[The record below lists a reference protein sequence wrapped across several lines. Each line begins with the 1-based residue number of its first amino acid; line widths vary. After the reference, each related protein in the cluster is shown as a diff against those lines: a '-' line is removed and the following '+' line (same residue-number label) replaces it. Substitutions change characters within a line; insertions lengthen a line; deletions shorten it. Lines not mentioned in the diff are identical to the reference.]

1 MAVSPIVSLYNLDM
15 QYSYEVPEGKSQKI
29 PLRVYIGIFGKYLAS
44 RWKLVAVITVIILV
58 STTLQLINPQL
69 ISDFIDGAM
78 AGAPSAELTRLALI
92 FLGFSVLQQALM
104 ILGAYVIQFVTWSAT
119 NELRNDVMEHTLR
132 LDLSFHNNHSPGE
145 MIERIVGDIAQ
156 LGNFFSRMTITLV
169 ANLIII
175 VSIVVLLW
183 REAWT
188 LGAVLAAFISVI
200 LVILFL
206 TRNIAVQ
213 SFRTHRGAIA
223 DFVGFIEERLAGMED
238 IVGNGGREY
247 TLFRLAQKKRVLRKA
262 EIRQAYMGNL
272 FYLTGFMPFMIGI
285 TIVLGMSADLYIKG
299 LITLG
304 TVYLT
309 YHYTTMMRR
318 PLQSIAF
325 QLRNFQNAT
334 AGIWRIHE
342 LMQQTTS
349 APEKE
354 VTISLTSPV
363 SKQPLGVSYANISFR
378 YDDKP
383 PSELIALA
391 KRENQK
397 NQLDELIL
405 KDISFD
411 LEPGNILGLLGRT
424 GSGKTT
430 LIRLLCR
437 LYDPV
442 KGSIKIGY
450 PGQDMIDLR
459 ELSYRDLRRDVGV
472 ITQQVQLFYASIRDN
487 LTFFDSSIP
496 DDRILDV
503 IQQLGVENWFNA
515 LPNGLDTRIETGSV
529 GLSAGESQLLAF
541 TRIFLRDP
549 GLVILDEASSRID
562 PATEAMLERA
572 MDRLIANRTAIIIA
586 HRLETVQRADEI
598 MILSNGEIE
607 EHGLR
612 AELAQDEQS
621 LFYQLLQTG
630 IEEVLK

>member
-1 MAVSPIVSLYNLDM
+1 M

-29 PLRVYIGIFGKYLAS
+29 PLRVYVGVFGKYLAS
-44 RWKLVAVITVIILV
+44 RWKLVAVIAVIILV

-69 ISDFIDGAM
+69 ISDFIDRAM
-78 AGAPSAELTRLALI
+78 AGAPRSELTRLALV

-104 ILGAYVIQFVTWSAT
+104 ILGAYVIQFLTWSAT

-175 VSIVVLLW
+175 ISIVVLLW
-183 REAWT
+183 RENWT

-200 LVILFL
+200 LVILYL

-213 SFRTHRGAIA
+213 SFRNHRKSYAEL
-223 DFVGFIEERLAGMED
+223 FGFIEERLAGMED
-238 IVGNGGREY
+238 IVANGGREY
-247 TLFRLAQKKRVLRKA
+247 TLLRLAQKYRNVRKA

-272 FYLTGFMPFMIGI
+272 FYITGFMPFMIGI
-285 TIVLGMSADLYIKG
+285 TVVLGMSANLFLKG
-299 LITLG
+299 IITIG

-318 PLQSIAF
+318 PLQAIAF

-342 LMQQTTS
+342 LMAQTTA

-354 VTISLTSPV
+354 LPIVLSPPQT
-363 SKQPLGVSYANISFR
+363 KQPLGVLYDNVSFR
-378 YDDKP
+378 YDDQP
-383 PSELIALA
+383 PSELVALA
-391 KRENQK
+391 KRENQE
-397 NQLDELIL
+397 NQKGDLIL
-405 KDISFD
+405 KEISFD
-411 LEPGNILGLLGRT
+411 LEPGKILGLLGRT

-442 KGSIKIGY
+442 NGSIKIGY
-450 PGQDMIDLR
+450 PGQDRVDLR
-459 ELSYRDLRRDVGV
+459 DLTYKDLRRDVGV

-487 LTFFDSSIP
+487 LTFFDHSIP
-496 DDRILDV
+496 DERILEV
-503 IQQLGVENWFNA
+503 IRQLGVENWFNT
-515 LPNGLDTRIETGSV
+515 LPDGLDTRIETGAV

-572 MDRLIANRTAIIIA
+572 MDRLIENRTAIIIA
-586 HRLETVQRADEI
+586 HRLATVQRADEI
-598 MILSNGEIE
+598 MILSKGEIE
-607 EHGLR
+607 ELGNR
-612 AELAQDEQS
+612 ADLVKDENS
-621 LFYQLLQTG
+621 LFSQLMQTG